1 MQMNHPLWPVVRES
15 ARRVVRIEK
24 IIIQAPEEYSND
36 ITHLCNLISEKI
48 PQRSTFPSHEHTNS
62 DEIWIY
68 DNTNDEPY
76 PIAYI
81 GLSEPHTDVCWIELK
96 IDQGF
101 FSVLESCEQLLN
113 AGYPGCVGCDN
124 SLPEGRWNENTFRQE
139 RKNRS
144 N

>member
-36 ITHLCNLISEKI
+36 ITQLCNLISEKI
-48 PQRSTFPSHEHTNS
+48 PQRSTFPSHEHTNC
-62 DEIWIY
+62 DEICIY

-81 GLSEPHTDVCWIELK
+81 GLSEPDNNVCWIELK

-101 FSVLESCEQLLN
+101 FSMLESCEQLLN

-124 SLPEGRWNENTFRQE
+124 SLPEGRWNEKTFRQE
-139 RKNRS
+139 RKNHS

>member
-36 ITHLCNLISEKI
+36 ITQLCNLISEKI
-48 PQRSTFPSHEHTNS
+48 PQRSTFPSHEHTNC

-81 GLSEPHTDVCWIELK
+81 GLSEPDNNVCWIELK

-101 FSVLESCEQLLN
+101 FSMLESCEQLLN

-124 SLPEGRWNENTFRQE
+124 SLPEGRWNEKMFRQE
-139 RKNRS
+139 RKNHS

>member
-24 IIIQAPEEYSND
+24 IIIQAPEEYSDD
-36 ITHLCNLISEKI
+36 ITQLCNLISEKI
-48 PQRSTFPSHEHTNS
+48 PQRSTFPSHEHTNC

-81 GLSEPHTDVCWIELK
+81 GLSEPDNNVCWIELK

-101 FSVLESCEQLLN
+101 FSMLESCEQLLN

-124 SLPEGRWNENTFRQE
+124 SLPEGRWNEKTFRQE
-139 RKNRS
+139 RKNHS

>member
-36 ITHLCNLISEKI
+36 ITQLCNLISEKI
-48 PQRSTFPSHEHTNS
+48 PQRSTFPSHKHTNS

-81 GLSEPHTDVCWIELK
+81 GLSEPSDDVCWIELK
-96 IDQGF
+96 IDQGI

-124 SLPEGRWNENTFRQE
+124 SLPEGRWNENKFRLE
-139 RKNRS
+139 RKSRS

>member
-15 ARRVVRIEK
+15 ARRVVRTEE
-24 IIIQAPEEYSND
+24 IIIQAPEKYSDD
-36 ITHLCNLISEKI
+36 IIHLTNMISEKI
-48 PQRSTFPSHEHTNS
+48 PQRSTFPSHEHANS

-68 DNTNDEPY
+68 DNTDEEPF

-81 GLSEPHTDVCWIELK
+81 GLFEPQTDVCWIELE
-96 IDQGF
+96 IYQGF
-101 FSVLESCEQLLN
+101 LSILESCEQLLN

-124 SLPEGRWNENTFRQE
+124 SLPEGRWNEKKFRQE

-144 N
+144 S

>member
-24 IIIQAPEEYSND
+24 LLFEPRKNIQMISAQLS
-36 ITHLCNLISEKI
+36 NLISEKI
-48 PQRSTFPSHEHTNS
+48 PQRSTFPSHEHTNT

-101 FSVLESCEQLLN
+101 FPC
-113 AGYPGCVGCDN
+113 
-124 SLPEGRWNENTFRQE
+124 
-139 RKNRS
+139 
-144 N
+144 

>member
-1 MQMNHPLWPVVRES
+1 MR
-15 ARRVVRIEK
+15 K
-24 IIIQAPEEYSND
+24 IIIRAPEEYSND
-36 ITHLCNLISEKI
+36 ITQLSNLISEKI
-48 PQRSTFPSHEHTNS
+48 PQRSTFPSHEHTNC

-81 GLSEPHTDVCWIELK
+81 GLSEPHNNVCWIELK

-101 FSVLESCEQLLN
+101 FSMLESCEQLLN

-124 SLPEGRWNENTFRQE
+124 SLPEGRWNEKTFRQE
-139 RKNRS
+139 RKNHS